1 MHTTPT
7 LKIARKSLGN
17 FRIPKNTRNS
27 KFLDLGNSRIPK
39 NIRNSRFL
47 DLRNSRIPIKLRTLT
62 KG

>member
-27 KFLDLGNSRIPK
+27 RFLDLGNYKFLDLG
-39 NIRNSRFL
+39 
-47 DLRNSRIPIKLRTLT
+47 NSRIPIKLRTLT

>member
-7 LKIARKSLGN
+7 LKIARKSLGILEFLGAKHLGN

-27 KFLDLGNSRIPK
+27 RFLDLG
-39 NIRNSRFL
+39 
-47 DLRNSRIPIKLRTLT
+47 NSRIPIKLRTLT

>member
-1 MHTTPT
+1 MHTTLT

-17 FRIPKNTRNS
+17 SRILE
-27 KFLDLGNSRIPK
+27 FLEAKDFGNSRIPK
-39 NIRNSRFL
+39 NTRNSRFL

>member
-7 LKIARKSLGN
+7 LKIARKS
-17 FRIPKNTRNS
+17 
-27 KFLDLGNSRIPK
+27 LGNSRIPK

-47 DLRNSRIPIKLRTLT
+47 DLGNSRIPIKLRTLT